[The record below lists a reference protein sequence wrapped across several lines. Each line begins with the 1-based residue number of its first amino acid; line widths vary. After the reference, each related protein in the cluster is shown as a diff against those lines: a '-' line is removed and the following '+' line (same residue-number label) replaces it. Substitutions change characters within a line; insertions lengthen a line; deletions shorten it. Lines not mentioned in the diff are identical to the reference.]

1 MKKLIFLLSMLFAC
15 LFIEAQIP
23 VRDYDS
29 ITIPTAGNTTIY
41 YIMNKTPFPWSITFN
56 LNSLTADSCTLAV
69 GTCPNNTSTFFEYLW
84 MDLNLNGVNDFPI
97 LLATA
102 DKVKTYGSESFPYD
116 YLGIRVYNKNASV
129 AGKIYYWRTW
139 FK

>member
-1 MKKLIFLLSMLFAC
+1 MKTLISIISI
-15 LFIEAQIP
+15 LFICLCVKAQVP
-23 VRDYDS
+23 AFDYDS
-29 ITIPTAGNTTIY
+29 LTIPTAGNTTLY
-41 YIMNKTPFPWSITFN
+41 YEMNQTPFPWSITFN
-56 LNSLTADSCTLAV
+56 LNSLTADSCRIAI
-69 GTCPNNTSTFFEYLW
+69 GTSPNNTSTFFEYLW

-102 DKVKTYGSESFPYD
+102 DKVKTFGGESFPYR
-116 YLGIRVYNKNASV
+116 YLVIQVYNKNASV